1 MHFWWI
7 FIFLYILSLNIID
20 VYMYDDWWGQT
31 KYVTFNSAKLQF
43 VICLV
48 NKNMFRKPI
57 VYQKY
62 SLSVHHSQIEI
73 RATVFFFVTYIYT
86 MFHFILFIFSRVF
99 LFADKITLNCSVYLV
114 AHFCF
119 KQKEIVKN
127 SNPTL

>member
-31 KYVTFNSAKLQF
+31 KYVAFNSAKLQF

-48 NKNMFRKPI
+48 NKNMLRKPI
-57 VYQKY
+57 VYQKS

-73 RATVFFFVTYIYT
+73 RATVYFSLHISTQCFISFCLFFPE
-86 MFHFILFIFSRVF
+86 FS
-99 LFADKITLNCSVYLV
+99 YLQT
-114 AHFCF
+114 
-119 KQKEIVKN
+119 K
-127 SNPTL
+127 